1 MLSRLVQVAELQ
13 GNILAS
19 CSSDKTI
26 RLWALQKQHGEKN
39 NDDDLSHW
47 TCVNVL
53 EGVHNRTI
61 RSVSWSPNGKQL
73 AAASFDS
80 KTTIWEKD
88 EETGEFENVATLEG
102 HENETKSVAWSLTGT
117 LIATCGR
124 DKSVWIW
131 EASDNDFEC
140 LSVLQEHTQDVKM
153 VVWHPTQEVL
163 ASASYDDTIKIW
175 KEDDDDWCCADTLK
189 GHESTVWGLDF
200 DKSGDFLGKSIKK
213 FKLSDDKTVKFWKT
227 HKKSNESNNNNNN
240 PVINPNSTNDI
251 KWENICTLSGYHQ
264 RCIYSVSWSK
274 INDRVA
280 TGGGDNKIHINCVQW
295 SPSERFGN
303 LLASAGDDGV
313 IKIWKFIEE

>member
-131 EASDNDFEC
+131 E
-140 LSVLQEHTQDVKM
+140 
-153 VVWHPTQEVL
+153 
-163 ASASYDDTIKIW
+163 
-175 KEDDDDWCCADTLK
+175 
-189 GHESTVWGLDF
+189 
-200 DKSGDFLGKSIKK
+200 
-213 FKLSDDKTVKFWKT
+213 
-227 HKKSNESNNNNNN
+227 
-240 PVINPNSTNDI
+240 
-251 KWENICTLSGYHQ
+251 
-264 RCIYSVSWSK
+264 
-274 INDRVA
+274 
-280 TGGGDNKIHINCVQW
+280 
-295 SPSERFGN
+295 
-303 LLASAGDDGV
+303 
-313 IKIWKFIEE
+313 